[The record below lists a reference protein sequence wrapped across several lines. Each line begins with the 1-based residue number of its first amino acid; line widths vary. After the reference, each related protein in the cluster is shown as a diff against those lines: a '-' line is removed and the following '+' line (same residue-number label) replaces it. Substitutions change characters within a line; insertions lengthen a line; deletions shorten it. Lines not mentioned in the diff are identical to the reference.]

1 MAEQKPDS
9 DWLVDKWKEITD
21 LMIILSGE
29 PYIDDQLEIQEIW
42 DLVADMLKSGK
53 NAVGAMLA
61 PGYFDARNN
70 RIGAFGSPRFICRI
84 EIEYADG
91 TKQSIVSD
99 ESWKAHRSGI
109 TKSDLHEGENYD
121 ARLEIPDWCSPDFDD
136 SSR

>member
-53 NAVGAMLA
+53 LKDEPWELRRALA
-61 PGYFDARNN
+61 
-70 RIGAFGSPRFICRI
+70 
-84 EIEYADG
+84 EI
-91 TKQSIVSD
+91 II
-99 ESWKAHRSGI
+99 H
-109 TKSDLHEGENYD
+109 LH
-121 ARLEIPDWCSPDFDD
+121 
-136 SSR
+136 